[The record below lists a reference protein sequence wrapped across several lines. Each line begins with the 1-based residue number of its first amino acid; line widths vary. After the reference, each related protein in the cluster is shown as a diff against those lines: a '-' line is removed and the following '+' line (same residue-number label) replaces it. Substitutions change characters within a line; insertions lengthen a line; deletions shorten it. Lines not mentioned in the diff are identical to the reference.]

1 MLIITKLKSDV
12 NTQLKTLCRYLFFA
26 RGNDKNLANSIK
38 NMSSHV
44 IQLHELKKYFKEV
57 KAVDGVNFSIH
68 QGEIFGLLGPNGAG
82 KTTILNILCTLLQP
96 TSGTATVCNHD
107 IKKDKD
113 AVRRSIGIVFQDPSL
128 DDQLTAYENLDLHGR
143 LYHIPK
149 DTRLKKI
156 DELLELVEL
165 SDKKKVLVKTFSGGM
180 KRRLEIARGLL
191 HQPEVLFLDEPTLGL
206 DPQTRRHIW
215 EYIENLNRDTRVTII
230 LTTHYMDEADVL
242 CHRLAII
249 DRGKISAIDTPTQ
262 LKKQIG
268 GEVISIKTEDEFH
281 PEQPWIKSVNTHDGY
296 INLTV
301 EEADQKLSPLMKIAQ
316 EQGIAID
323 SITIH
328 KPTLEDV
335 FLHFTGKTIREE
347 EASWAEEVRMRRRSR
362 SR

>member
-1 MLIITKLKSDV
+1 MLPP
-12 NTQLKTLCRYLFFA
+12 LFFVIFYY
-26 RGNDKNLANSIK
+26 RIPFITQANHTTREEIK
-38 NMSSHV
+38 GMSSTV
-44 IQLHELKKYFKEV
+44 IQLLDLKKYFKEV
-57 KAVDGVNFSIH
+57 KAVDGVSFSIN

-82 KTTILNILCTLLQP
+82 KTTILNILCTLLKP
-96 TSGTATVCNHD
+96 TSGTATICNYD
-107 IKKDKD
+107 IRRDKD

-149 DTRLKKI
+149 ATRREKM

-165 SDKKKVLVKTFSGGM
+165 SDKKNVMVKTFSGGM

-191 HQPEVLFLDEPTLGL
+191 HQPKVLFLDEPTLGL

-215 EYIENLNRDTRVTII
+215 EYIKSLNRDKKVTII

-242 CHRLAII
+242 CHRVAII
-249 DRGKISAIDTPTQ
+249 DRGRISTIDTPLQ

-268 GEVISIKTEDEFH
+268 GEVISLKTEDEFY
-281 PEQPWIKSVNTHDGY
+281 PVQPWIKSVNKHDGY
-296 INLTV
+296 INFTV
-301 EEADQKLSPLMKIAQ
+301 EEADRKLSLLMKIAQ
-316 EQGIAID
+316 EKGIAID

-335 FLHFTGKTIREE
+335 FLHFTGKTIRAE
-347 EASWAEEVRMRRRSR
+347 EASWADEVRMRRRSR
-362 SR
+362 LR

>member
-1 MLIITKLKSDV
+1 
-12 NTQLKTLCRYLFFA
+12 
-26 RGNDKNLANSIK
+26 
-38 NMSSHV
+38 MSFNV
-44 IQLHELKKYFKEV
+44 IQLYDLKKYFKEV
-57 KAVDGVNFSIH
+57 KAVDGVNFSIN
-68 QGEIFGLLGPNGAG
+68 QGEVFGLLGPNGAG
-82 KTTILNILCTLLQP
+82 KTTILNILCTLLNP

-128 DDQLTAYENLDLHGR
+128 DDQLTAGENLDLHGR

-149 DTRLKKI
+149 KI
-156 DELLELVEL
+156 RKQKMEELLELVEL

-191 HQPEVLFLDEPTLGL
+191 HQPKVLFLDEPTLGL

-215 EYIENLNRDTRVTII
+215 EYIERLNRDTKVTII
-230 LTTHYMDEADVL
+230 LTTHYMDEADTL
-242 CHRLAII
+242 CSRIAII
-249 DRGKISAIDTPTQ
+249 DQGRISAIDTPSG
-262 LKKQIG
+262 LKMEIG
-268 GEVISIKTEDEFH
+268 GEVISIKTEDEFY
-281 PEQPWIKSVNTHDGY
+281 PEQPWIKNVNRHDGY
-296 INLTV
+296 IHLTV
-301 EEADQKLSPLMKIAQ
+301 EEADQKLSLLIKLAQ
-316 EQGIAID
+316 EQGITID

-347 EASWAEEVRMRRRSR
+347 EASWTDEVRMRRRSR

>member
-1 MLIITKLKSDV
+1 MLLFPSQVYTFLVYVNYETCEATKE
-12 NTQLKTLCRYLFFA
+12 
-26 RGNDKNLANSIK
+26 
-38 NMSSHV
+38 MSLTV
-44 IQLHELKKYFKEV
+44 IQLFNLKKFFKEV
-57 KAVDGVNFSIH
+57 RAVDGVSFSIT

-82 KTTILNILCTLLQP
+82 KTTILNILCTLLKP

-107 IKKDKD
+107 IKGDKD

-149 DTRLKKI
+149 ATRREKT

-165 SDKKKVLVKTFSGGM
+165 SDKKKVLVKNFSGGM

-191 HQPEVLFLDEPTLGL
+191 HQPKVLFLDEPTLGL

-215 EYIENLNRDTRVTII
+215 EYIESLNRDKKVTII
-230 LTTHYMDEADVL
+230 LTTHYMDEAAAL

-249 DRGKISAIDTPTQ
+249 DRGKISAIDTPAQ

-268 GEVISIKTEDEFH
+268 GEVISIKTEDDFY
-281 PEQPWIKSVNTHDGY
+281 PEQTWIKSVNKHDGH

-301 EEADQKLSPLMKIAQ
+301 EEADQKLSPLMKLAQ
-316 EQGIAID
+316 EKGIAID

-347 EASWAEEVRMRRRSR
+347 EASWADEVRMRRRSR

>member
-1 MLIITKLKSDV
+1 
-12 NTQLKTLCRYLFFA
+12 
-26 RGNDKNLANSIK
+26 
-38 NMSSHV
+38 MSSSV
-44 IQLHELKKYFKEV
+44 IQLYDLKKYFKEV
-57 KAVDGVNFSIH
+57 RAVDGVNFSIN

-82 KTTILNILCTLLQP
+82 KTTILNILCTLLKP

-128 DDQLTAYENLDLHGR
+128 DDQLTAGENLDLHGR

-149 DTRLKKI
+149 EIRKQKME
-156 DELLELVEL
+156 ELLELVEL

-191 HQPEVLFLDEPTLGL
+191 HQPQVLFLDEPTLGL

-215 EYIENLNRDTRVTII
+215 EYIERLNRDTKVTII
-230 LTTHYMDEADVL
+230 LTTHYMDEADIL
-242 CHRLAII
+242 CNRIAII
-249 DRGKISAIDTPTQ
+249 DRGRISAIDTPAG
-262 LKKQIG
+262 LKKEIG
-268 GEVISIKTEDEFH
+268 GEVISIKTEDEFY
-281 PEQPWIKSVNTHDGY
+281 PEQPWIKNVNKHDGC
-296 INLTV
+296 IHLTV
-301 EEADQKLSPLMKIAQ
+301 EEADQKLSLLIKIAQ
-316 EQGIAID
+316 EQGVTID

-347 EASWAEEVRMRRRSR
+347 EASWTDEVRMRRRSG

>member
-1 MLIITKLKSDV
+1 
-12 NTQLKTLCRYLFFA
+12 
-26 RGNDKNLANSIK
+26 
-38 NMSSHV
+38 MSATV
-44 IQLHELKKYFKEV
+44 IELLDLKKYFKDV
-57 KAVDGVNFSIH
+57 KAVDGVSFSINK
-68 QGEIFGLLGPNGAG
+68 GEIFGLLGPNGAG
-82 KTTILNILCTLLQP
+82 KTTILNILCTLLKP
-96 TSGTATVCNHD
+96 TTGTATICNYD
-107 IKKDKD
+107 IKGDKD

-128 DDQLTAYENLDLHGR
+128 DDQLTAYENLDLHGI

-149 DTRLKKI
+149 DTRQRKME
-156 DELLELVEL
+156 ELLELVEL
-165 SDKKKVLVKTFSGGM
+165 SDKKNILVKTFSGGM

-191 HQPEVLFLDEPTLGL
+191 HQPQVLFLDEPTLGL

-215 EYIENLNRDTRVTII
+215 EYIERLNRDTQVTII

-242 CHRLAII
+242 CNRIAII

-262 LKKQIG
+262 LKKRIG
-268 GEVISIKTEDEFH
+268 GEVISIKTEDEFY
-281 PEQPWIKSVNTHDGY
+281 PEQPWIKSVKKHNGY

-301 EEADQKLSPLMKIAQ
+301 EEADHTLSLLMNIAH
-316 EQGIAID
+316 EKGIAID

-347 EASWAEEVRMRRRSR
+347 EASWTDEVRMRRRSR

>member
-1 MLIITKLKSDV
+1 MKD
-12 NTQLKTLCRYLFFA
+12 
-26 RGNDKNLANSIK
+26 
-38 NMSSHV
+38 MSATV
-44 IQLHELKKYFKEV
+44 IELLDLKKYFKDV
-57 KAVDGVNFSIH
+57 KAVDGVSFSINK
-68 QGEIFGLLGPNGAG
+68 GEIFGLLGPNGAG
-82 KTTILNILCTLLQP
+82 KTTILNILCTLLKP
-96 TSGTATVCNHD
+96 TTGTATICNYD
-107 IKKDKD
+107 IKGDKD

-128 DDQLTAYENLDLHGR
+128 DDQLTAYENLDLHGI

-149 DTRLKKI
+149 DTRQRKME
-156 DELLELVEL
+156 ELLELVEL
-165 SDKKKVLVKTFSGGM
+165 SDKKNILVKTFSGGM

-191 HQPEVLFLDEPTLGL
+191 HQPQVLFLDEPTLGL

-215 EYIENLNRDTRVTII
+215 EYIERLNRDTQVTII

-242 CHRLAII
+242 CNRIAII

-262 LKKQIG
+262 LKKRIG
-268 GEVISIKTEDEFH
+268 GEVISIKTEDEFY
-281 PEQPWIKSVNTHDGY
+281 PEQPWIKSVKKHNGY

-301 EEADQKLSPLMKIAQ
+301 EEADHTLSLLMNIAH
-316 EQGIAID
+316 EKGIAID

-347 EASWAEEVRMRRRSR
+347 EASWTDEVRMRRRSR

>member
-1 MLIITKLKSDV
+1 MKD
-12 NTQLKTLCRYLFFA
+12 
-26 RGNDKNLANSIK
+26 
-38 NMSSHV
+38 MSATV
-44 IQLHELKKYFKEV
+44 IELLDLKKYFKDV
-57 KAVDGVNFSIH
+57 KAVDGVSFSINK
-68 QGEIFGLLGPNGAG
+68 GEIFGLLGPNGAG
-82 KTTILNILCTLLQP
+82 KTTILNILCTLLKP
-96 TSGTATVCNHD
+96 TTGTATICNYD
-107 IKKDKD
+107 IKGDKD

-128 DDQLTAYENLDLHGR
+128 DDQLTAYENLDLHGI

-149 DTRLKKI
+149 DTRQRKME
-156 DELLELVEL
+156 ELLELVEL
-165 SDKKKVLVKTFSGGM
+165 SDKKNILVKTFSGGM

-191 HQPEVLFLDEPTLGL
+191 HQPQVLFLDEPTLGL

-215 EYIENLNRDTRVTII
+215 EYIERLNRDTQVTII

-242 CHRLAII
+242 CNRIAII

-262 LKKQIG
+262 LKKRIG
-268 GEVISIKTEDEFH
+268 GEVISIKTEDEFY
-281 PEQPWIKSVNTHDGY
+281 PEQPWIKSVKKHNGY

-301 EEADQKLSPLMKIAQ
+301 EEADQTLSLLMKIAH
-316 EQGIAID
+316 ERGIAID

-347 EASWAEEVRMRRRSR
+347 EASWTDEVRMRRRSR